1 MINMCS
7 WRQHVML
14 RAGMAWPWRP
24 AASIMAAH
32 QQQESKRGYS
42 QRERSRPDAR
52 HGACACGMRARR
64 AVFELESLRF
74 GVGYVR
80 GARSVVLPAGRQ
92 GAGNVANTQT
102 Q

>member
-7 WRQHVML
+7 RRQHVML
-14 RAGMAWPWRP
+14 RAGWTWPWRP
-24 AASIMAAH
+24 TASIMAAH

-74 GVGYVR
+74 GL
-80 GARSVVLPAGRQ
+80 SVTTSPGSVCR
-92 GAGNVANTQT
+92 VVTSR
-102 Q
+102 

>member
-14 RAGMAWPWRP
+14 RAGWTWPWRP
-24 AASIMAAH
+24 TASIMAAH

-74 GVGYVR
+74 GL
-80 GARSVVLPAGRQ
+80 SVTTSPGSVCR
-92 GAGNVANTQT
+92 VVTSR
-102 Q
+102 